1 MTVHTDLAAI
11 TPTSTARTAFE
22 AAGSNLDALL
32 AQLDVQVADLKRLLN
47 QIISTHPNTGGDTTN
62 HAALVSLLAE
72 LA

>member
-11 TPTSTARTAFE
+11 TPTATARTAFKN
-22 AAGSNLDALL
+22 AGTDLDDLL
-32 AQLDVQVADLKRLLN
+32 AQVDVQITDLKRLLN

-62 HAALVSLLAE
+62 HTALVNLLAE